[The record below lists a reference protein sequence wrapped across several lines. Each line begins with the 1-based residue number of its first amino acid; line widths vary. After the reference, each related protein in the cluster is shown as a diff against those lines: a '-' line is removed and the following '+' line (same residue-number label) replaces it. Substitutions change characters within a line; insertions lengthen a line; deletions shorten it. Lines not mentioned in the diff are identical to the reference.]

1 MFEFRKAF
9 CYFLLILPLRIA
21 SAKWPKMTSNPEW
34 PPLTPALKDM
44 NWSPHPRGRVGSAGV
59 PTQTRPELW
68 RTVPGRNNGK
78 ETPVL
83 APSPTPLLLVVATRL
98 LLLLLC
104 PKKHSILSV
113 TNQVL
118 LVLSI
123 CIFPVC
129 LSSHVYPI
137 QNNLIRR
144 RYGPHWYWH
153 VCGAAWCGDT
163 GLGPLISS
171 SIIN

>member
-1 MFEFRKAF
+1 MSKFRTS
-9 CYFLLILPLRIA
+9 FLLISLMRIA
-21 SAKWPKMTSNPEW
+21 RQYEMTKNDLKPRVF
-34 PPLTPALKDM
+34 PPALKDM

-68 RTVPGRNNGK
+68 RAVPGRNNGK
-78 ETPVL
+78 ENPVL
-83 APSPTPLLLVVATRL
+83 SPSPTTLLLVVATRL

-144 RYGPHWYWH
+144 RYRPH
-153 VCGAAWCGDT
+153 
-163 GLGPLISS
+163 
-171 SIIN
+171 

>member
-1 MFEFRKAF
+1 MPV
-9 CYFLLILPLRIA
+9 CQP
-21 SAKWPKMTSNPEW
+21 
-34 PPLTPALKDM
+34 
-44 NWSPHPRGRVGSAGV
+44 
-59 PTQTRPELW
+59 RPELW
-68 RTVPGRNNGK
+68 RAVPGRNNGK
-78 ETPVL
+78 ENPR
-83 APSPTPLLLVVATRL
+83 PSSITNTIAVGCCYEAAA
-98 LLLLLC
+98 LLC

-144 RYGPHWYWH
+144 RYGIIDHTDTDTCAVPPDVETQGW
-153 VCGAAWCGDT
+153 GLSLAAAS
-163 GLGPLISS
+163 LIRDVQPGHYNTLQY
-171 SIIN
+171 ITIHYTL